1 MAVYQLGQSIT
12 WAISVVDENNQP
24 ANVGGG
30 VSGTVLLPDGS
41 ETTCPVSNPSVGQYE
56 ATLAASTLL
65 GRHICLWEGTGA
77 NSGGL
82 PYTDHADVLDL
93 SRLIVPLA
101 TARTALNLP
110 ATMTTGDD
118 ELRLH
123 IAAATT
129 VIEARIGPVLPA
141 TETERRSG
149 SGLMALPLYQAAET
163 VKSVVEDGVTLTS
176 TDWCLDE
183 HSILWRGPRPGA
195 GAWST
200 RGAANVT
207 VTYTVGS
214 PVVDPAV
221 LLAASILVQH
231 MWRTQTSTRP
241 ALGATSPDVTAVA
254 GYLVPN
260 RVLELLA
267 AVPDRRMPGFA

>member
-1 MAVYQLGQSIT
+1 MATYEVGQT
-12 WAISVVDENNQP
+12 LVFGLKTYDTAGALAD
-24 ANVGGG
+24 VG
-30 VSGTVLLPDGS
+30 TLPTATLTNPDGS
-41 ETTCPVSNPSVGQYE
+41 TASGSVTKT
-56 ATLAASTLL
+56 ATGTYTATATASAV
-65 GRHICLWEGTGA
+65 GRWRCRWTGSGA

-82 PYTDHADVLDL
+82 PYTDVADVLDL

-149 SGLMALPLYQAAET
+149 SGLMALPLYHAAET
-163 VKSVVEDGVTLTS
+163 VTSVTEDGITLTS

-183 HSILWRGPRPGA
+183 HSILWRGSRPGA

-200 RGAANVT
+200 RGAANVV

-214 PVVDPAV
+214 ARIDPAI

-241 ALGATSPDVTAVA
+241 ALGATSPDVTTVA